1 VTVVAKALVDPLQ
14 LTTSDVTQ
22 YTAPANTRTIID
34 KMTATNT
41 TGAAATITVNLVKAA
56 GSVATTNVV
65 ISAQSIA
72 AGTTYVCPEAVGH
85 ILNPGDFISAKAGTA
100 TALTYRVSG
109 REVS

>member
-22 YTAPANTRTIID
+22 YTAPTSTRAIID

-41 TGAAATITVNLVKAA
+41 TGTAATLTVNLVKLAGAA
-56 GSVATTNVV
+56 GVTNTVV
-65 ISAQSIA
+65 SAQSIA
-72 AGTTYVCPEAVGH
+72 AGATYVCPEVVGH

-100 TALTYRVSG
+100 TAITFRVSG

>member
-22 YTAPANTRTIID
+22 YTAAVSTRAIID
-34 KMTATNT
+34 KMTVTNT
-41 TGAAATITVNLVKAA
+41 TGAAATLTVNLVKAA
-56 GSVATTNVV
+56 GAVSASNTI
-65 ISAQSIA
+65 ISAQSVA
-72 AGTTYVCPEAVGH
+72 AGTTYVCPEVVGH

-100 TALTYRVSG
+100 TALTFRVSG

>member
-1 VTVVAKALVDPLQ
+1 VTVVAKALVDPIQ

-22 YTAPANTRTIID
+22 YTAGSAERAIID

-41 TGAAATITVNLVKAA
+41 TGAAVTLTVNLVKSAGAVAA
-56 GSVATTNVV
+56 SNTV
-65 ISAQSIA
+65 ISAVSIA

-100 TALTYRVSG
+100 TAITFRVSG
-109 REVS
+109 RVVS

>member
-1 VTVVAKALVDPLQ
+1 MTVLARTLVQPLQ

-41 TGAAATITVNLVKAA
+41 TGTAATLTVNLVTSA
-56 GSVATTNVV
+56 GSAGVTNTV
-65 ISAQSIA
+65 ISAQSVA
-72 AGTTYVCPEAVGH
+72 AGATYICPEAVGH

-100 TALTYRVSG
+100 TAITFRVSG

>member
-1 VTVVAKALVDPLQ
+1 MTVLAKALVDPLQ

-41 TGAAATITVNLVKAA
+41 TGVAATVTVNLVKTGGAA
-56 GSVATTNVV
+56 GATNTV
-65 ISAQSIA
+65 ISAQSVA
-72 AGTTYVCPEAVGH
+72 AGATYICPEAVGH

-100 TALTYRVSG
+100 TAITFRASG